1 MKKETAV
8 LPEVEFHKFTHEL
21 INPLTICNGYLEIL
35 SKKINPKEE
44 KYLQIIQ
51 KEIDRSLNIINDYKQ
66 NKFINLILEE
76 FDLTYLLE
84 EVQKTLNSLFQEH
97 HSKIFFEEEQEYYI
111 IGDYD
116 KLKQVFINLLKNAY
130 EAKSKDNLLVV
141 IKMISYPTYYQIWII
156 DNGIGMDN
164 EELRSIKKEYYTTKE
179 YGTGLGTSYCDEII
193 RKHGGNLF
201 YQSRK
206 EIGTRVIITL
216 PKKKSPKTFNN
227 SNCY

>member
-1 MKKETAV
+1 MKKELAV
-8 LPEVEFHKFTHEL
+8 LDEIEFHKFTHEL
-21 INPLTICNGYLEIL
+21 KNPLTICNGYLEIL
-35 SKKINPKEE
+35 SKRTSQQEK

-51 KEIDRSLNIINDYKQ
+51 KEITRSLNIINDYNQ
-66 NKFINLILEE
+66 NQFINVILEE

-84 EVQKTLNSLFQEH
+84 EVQKTLYSLFWEH
-97 HSKIFFEEEQEYYI
+97 HCKIFFEEEQEYYLV
-111 IGDYD
+111 GDYE

-130 EAKSKDNLLVV
+130 EARSKDDLLVV
-141 IKMISYPTYYQIWII
+141 IKMIPYPTYYQIWIV
-156 DNGIGMDN
+156 DNGIGMN
-164 EELRSIKKEYYTTKE
+164 EVELKQIKKEYYTTKE

-193 RKHGGNLF
+193 RKHGGDLF

-216 PKKKSPKTFNN
+216 PKKKSPRTFNN